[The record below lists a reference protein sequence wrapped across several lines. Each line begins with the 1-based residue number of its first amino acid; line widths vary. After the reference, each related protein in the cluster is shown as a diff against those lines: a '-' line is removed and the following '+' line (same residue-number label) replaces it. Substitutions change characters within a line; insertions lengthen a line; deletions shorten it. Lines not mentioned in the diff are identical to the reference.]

1 MGQRRSVLIGV
12 GVPTLLVLA
21 LFAWGAVQ
29 NDGRAGRPW
38 INDKFGE
45 VAVSIDPATDFELTT
60 LAGDIVSI
68 ADYRGK
74 VVVIDFWSSTC
85 PPCRVEAPVLAETYR
100 SWRERGVEFIGIAI
114 WDEER
119 AVVDFIEMEGI
130 EYVNG
135 IDVSG
140 VAVDFGVTGIPEKF
154 FVSIEGKI
162 VRKVIG
168 PNTRE
173 TLDSI
178 LTDMTDSALGITR

>member
-1 MGQRRSVLIGV
+1 MIGV

-21 LFAWGAVQ
+21 LFVWGTVQ
-29 NDGRAGRPW
+29 NDGRAGRPGV
-38 INDKFGE
+38 NDNFGE
-45 VAVSIDPATDFELTT
+45 VGVSIDPATDFELTT
-60 LAGDIVSI
+60 LAGDVISLS
-68 ADYRGK
+68 DYRGK
-74 VVVIDFWSSTC
+74 VVVIDFWSSWC
-85 PPCRVEAPVLAETYR
+85 PPCRAEGPVLAETYR
-100 SWRERGVEFIGIAI
+100 AWRDRGVEFIGIAI
-114 WDEER
+114 WDEEKS
-119 AVVDFIEMEGI
+119 VVDFIEMTGI

-154 FVSIEGKI
+154 FVDTEGKI